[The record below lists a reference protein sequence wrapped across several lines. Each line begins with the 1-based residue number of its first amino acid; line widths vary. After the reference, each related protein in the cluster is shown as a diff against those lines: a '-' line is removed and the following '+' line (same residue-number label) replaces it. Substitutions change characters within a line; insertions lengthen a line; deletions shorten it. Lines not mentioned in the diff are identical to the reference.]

1 MKKKKNFSS
10 WLKKPNNSKLPSR
23 NWAENQREANKLCQ
37 ANLKNSKTD
46 SWLLN
51 WLRKTKR
58 TLTLKLLYLK
68 ERWKMLKLSE
78 TLNSESKKLTRE
90 NNNLITKSKESKKKK
105 SHLKSNTP
113 KSRKL
118 LTRKMLPLMAW
129 KKTLIPIKKN
139 TWKKKKS
146 TTRNGNNGR
155 RPRRKDLMKPNKKSR
170 NSINKLT
177 NSGKTSVKTKKLT
190 GNKSTTLIG
199 SNGKWRSKA
208 EKSTKLKEK
217 NADLNMNKKIRNMK
231 SNKNFKNTLAKLNF
245 ATNWSS
251 ISTTSRL
258 TLIRLTK
265 LISEIKKRLSMSL
278 LN

>member
-1 MKKKKNFSS
+1 MKNKTNIQLSKTKSKKLKNWEKDSTKSKPKEMKKEKNLPN
-10 WLKKPNNSKLPSR
+10 WLIKSNNWIPPSR
-23 NWAENQREANKLCQ
+23 NWVENQKEANKLCQ
-37 ANLKNSKTD
+37 ANLKNSKTN

-68 ERWKMLKLSE
+68 ERWKMLKPSE

-90 NNNLITKSKESKKKK
+90 NNNLITKSKELKKKK

-139 TWKKKKS
+139 TWKKRKS

-155 RPRRKDLMKPNKKSR
+155 KPRRKDSMKPNKKSR

-208 EKSTKLKEK
+208 EKSTKFKEK
-217 NADLNMNKKIRNMK
+217 REDLNTNKKIKNTK
-231 SNKNFKNTLAKLNF
+231 SKKNFK
-245 ATNWSS
+245 
-251 ISTTSRL
+251 ST
-258 TLIRLTK
+258 
-265 LISEIKKRLSMSL
+265 SEKSNSAI
-278 LN
+278 N